1 MAEAVYEREGAVG
14 GEDARVLLERGVER
28 RDVADPD
35 GCGEEGVTKI
45 PSISRIPPGTG
56 PARLTLR
63 DLEVRP
69 QRLAKH
75 RFPKDLSLRNL
86 AHEQADED
94 EELVRVLEE
103 ARRGGEVRGPAADRL
118 QERGVRGR
126 VVELDRADPA

>member
-1 MAEAVYEREGAVG
+1 MKTRACCSSAALNAVMSPTRTAAGEG
-14 GEDARVLLERGVER
+14 RVSNQFPALPRT
-28 RDVADPD
+28 A
-35 GCGEEGVTKI
+35 
-45 PSISRIPPGTG
+45 

-86 AHEQADED
+86 AHEQAHED